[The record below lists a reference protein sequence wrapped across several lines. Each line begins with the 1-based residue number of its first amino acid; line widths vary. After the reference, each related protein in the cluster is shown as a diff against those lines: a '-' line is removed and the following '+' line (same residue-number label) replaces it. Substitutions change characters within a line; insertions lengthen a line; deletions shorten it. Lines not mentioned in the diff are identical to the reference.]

1 VSFGVSP
8 YGTTPFGG
16 TSLVSGGV
24 SLVSSTPASGATG
37 VSSSANVT
45 FQVNAPAEFD
55 ELTLSVKFNTVEVI
69 RNGEFLAG
77 YSGTIAFA
85 GPDLDVSVTT
95 HPAFSFGAVTVDIT
109 AYDLAGTLGS
119 ISYSFTIGLALD
131 AALSGDATLVGSVD
145 TIQALDAALS
155 GSATL
160 VGSVDGIQPLDAAL
174 SGDATLVGDAYIIQP
189 LAATLSGSATLTGE
203 LSGSLFQVVSAQS
216 LNSVT
221 LVVIFSNPP
230 DFTVASVVN
239 PANYTFNGG
248 LTAVRVLPDANP
260 NAVRLLTVEQD
271 YKLYVVTVG
280 GTVTA
285 VGGATVDPLANSGT
299 FTGYPLTPKF
309 LARVQGPTTVNVL
322 FAQPMLVDAALTN
335 TANYTIQSYSGVA
348 IPVLSAVANTGSNAT
363 SVSLRVGAF
372 PAGVPQVLTV
382 SSNVKAADGRIT
394 QPNSANLTWG
404 KIQNKTSISLSSF
417 TGEVR
422 ARKFSPLGLSE
433 TLQLESSLSVV
444 LAPLR
449 EGPVEVEALYD
460 FIDLAEAVTVTGS
473 GDPTTSH
480 SISNTDTLRTHLYAS
495 VAAQPDLRNTSE
507 VSLVDELFFQEGLT
521 ILPDLAQGLDPAISD
536 LFGNPNGLVF
546 FSPSLKTGGAPSSSL
561 AVDEVKACTQSFDTY
576 EFPKILDPNP
586 FYTHGGGIKP
596 TPIATL
602 NNSVFYADFY
612 RLKEA
617 KYGVQDK
624 RLDTVPTVVDLTASF
639 TFTEVTYPPT
649 RVALLNNPAWVVF
662 NNGVAPPY
670 PFITTDNLSP
680 IPVGAVTYRRQYA
693 NPAEVLSLVEDG
705 LQTLTATSV
714 AVSDTLALSEDFDLT
729 PGETVVQVNLDES
742 LLIVED
748 VTTQLGVNFFEVLE
762 LVEGVTIL

>member
-1 VSFGVSP
+1 MSFGVSP

-95 HPAFSFGAVTVDIT
+95 HPAFSLGAVTVDIT

-119 ISYSFTIGLALD
+119 ISYSFA
-131 AALSGDATLVGSVD
+131 VGV
-145 TIQALDAALS
+145 ALDAALS

-160 VGSVDGIQPLDAAL
+160 VGDLVAGVQPLDAAL
-174 SGDATLVGDAYIIQP
+174 SGDATLVGDAYVTQP
-189 LAATLSGSATLTGE
+189 LAATLSGSATLTGD
-203 LSGSLFQVVSAQS
+203 LSGALFQVVSAQS
-216 LNSVT
+216 INSVT
-221 LVVIFSNPP
+221 LVVVFSNPP

-348 IPVLSAVANTGSNAT
+348 IPVLSVTANTGSNAT

-495 VAAQPDLRNTSE
+495 VTSQPDLRNTSE

-546 FSPSLKTGGAPSSSL
+546 FSPSLKPGGAPSSSL
-561 AVDEVKACTQSFDTY
+561 AVDEVKACTQTFDKY

-662 NNGVAPPY
+662 NNGAPPY

-748 VTTQLGVNFFEVLE
+748 VTTKLGVNFFEVLE